1 MMKNWLVFI
10 ALFLQ
15 VPIWSQKTGV
25 VVDANTKEALPFVNI
40 QFDDTKKG
48 TVTNID
54 GKFRIEA
61 PISTKLRF
69 SFVGYENKII
79 EFVYLKD
86 SVFLV
91 PKTTQIGE
99 VEVLAGEN
107 PALRII
113 RQASENRKK
122 NDPERNLDFRIKSY
136 SKYYTEGVMDSALVN
151 RIEDGVVT
159 DTSTL
164 AAYKF
169 MDSQYFFLFESVTE
183 TFHKSPNKTKKIVLG
198 SKISGFKN
206 PLINALFSQIQ
217 AFSYY
222 KNSFSIFNT
231 EYVNPLSPNSESRY
245 IFIIEDT
252 IVHSKDSTFI
262 IQFFPR
268 PKSNFNAMKGLL
280 YINSENYALEKV
292 ITSPA
297 QKIMNSEITII
308 QNYKKL
314 ENGMWFPFELK
325 TEIEFG
331 TQMVNINKINP
342 NISFKG
348 TTYITEFDFEPSY
361 KGVSFSAINVDV
373 EEDANEKDSLFWNAY
388 RTDSIT
394 KKELKT
400 YKVIDSVSQELKI
413 EKRIETFSA
422 LLRGRIPIKF
432 IDIDMM
438 RIIDYND
445 YEGLRLGLGI
455 YTNQNMLKWM
465 EIGGYFGYGFKDKE
479 WKYGG
484 SLLFK
489 VWRKKQF
496 EIELKYF
503 KDIVQRGGIRF
514 PDKDF
519 NLFSAS
525 SFYRFYIRNMLDHRY
540 LGLRIGGLLFGNF
553 KLNVVVNYQQRNNTD
568 NYEYH
573 FANDTLHHQNPYD
586 IFEAGITFRWAIRE
600 KVIQLPGQVISMGT
614 KWPTINA
621 VIMRG
626 FQGVIHSRYD
636 YWRFNLSVDQEFN
649 IRALGKILLQV
660 NYAQILGNVPLDL
673 RFVEIGTNSGFTIAT
688 KYAFEAMGPS
698 EFYSDLS
705 TNLFAYFEFKKI
717 KTGIKFIQ
725 PQFTLATSAGWGRM
739 KNQEY
744 DYGVNYKTMEK
755 GYFESGVRID
765 NLIKLNFL
773 GLGFAT
779 YVRYGPY
786 WINDKTIDNFAF
798 KLALK
803 FNLN

>member
-1 MMKNWLVFI
+1 MKFWLHII
-10 ALFLQ
+10 AFFVLL
-15 VPIWSQKTGV
+15 PLWGQKSGI
-25 VVDANTKEALPFVNI
+25 VVDANTKQSLPFVNI

-54 GKFRIEA
+54 GKFRIDAA
-61 PISTKLRF
+61 PSTMLRF
-69 SFVGYENKII
+69 SFVGYDNRII
-79 EFVYLKD
+79 QYAHLKDTVYLQ
-86 SVFLV
+86 
-91 PKTTQIGE
+91 PKVTEFNEIE
-99 VEVLAGEN
+99 VIAGEN

-113 RQASENRKK
+113 RGASKNRKD
-122 NDPERNLDFRIKSY
+122 NDPERNLDYRLKSY
-136 SKYYTEGVMDSALVN
+136 SKYYTEGIMDSALVN
-151 RIEDGVVT
+151 KIEQGIIT
-159 DTSTL
+159 DTSTVS
-164 AAYKF
+164 AYKF

-183 TFHKSPNKTKKIVLG
+183 TFHKSPNKTKKTVLG

-206 PLINALFSQIQ
+206 PLITALFTQIQ

-222 KNSFSIFNT
+222 KNSFMIFNQ
-231 EYVNPLSPNSESRY
+231 EYVNPLSPNSETRY

-252 IVHSKDSTFI
+252 IINAADSTFI

-292 ITSPA
+292 ITGPA
-297 QKIMNSEITII
+297 KKILNSEIKII

-314 ENGMWFPFELK
+314 ENGVWFPYELK

-342 NISFKG
+342 DISFKG
-348 TTYITEFDFEPSY
+348 TTYITEFDFNPSY
-361 KGVSFSAINVDV
+361 KGVSFSAIDVDV
-373 EEDANEKDSLFWNAY
+373 EEDANEKDSSFWQDY
-388 RTDSIT
+388 RIDSIT
-394 KKELKT
+394 DKEIKT
-400 YKVIDSVSQELKI
+400 YRVIDSVSQNLKI
-413 EKRIETFSA
+413 EKKLETFSA
-422 LLRGRIPIKF
+422 LMRGRIPIKF

-438 RIIDYND
+438 RVLDYND
-445 YEGLRLGLGI
+445 YEGVRLGLGVF
-455 YTNQNMLKWM
+455 TNRNMLKWM
-465 EIGGYFGYGFKDKE
+465 EVGGYFGYGFKDKE

-496 EIELKYF
+496 EIEVKYF

-519 NLFSAS
+519 SMMSTS
-525 SFYRFYIRNMLDHRY
+525 SFSRFYIRNMLDHKY
-540 LGLRIGGLLFGNF
+540 LGIRIGGLLFGNF
-553 KLNVVVNYQQRNNTD
+553 KLNGVLNYQQRNNTD

-573 FANDTLHHQNPYD
+573 FANDTLHNKNPYD
-586 IFEAGITFRWAIRE
+586 IFEAGITFRWSIRE
-600 KVIQLPGQVISMGT
+600 KVIQLPGQVVSMGT

-626 FQGVIHSRYD
+626 FQGVINSRYD

-649 IRALGKILLQV
+649 IRALGKIYLQA

-673 RFVEIGTNSGFTIAT
+673 RFVEIGTNSGFTIAS
-688 KYAFEAMGPS
+688 KYAFEAMGPA

-705 TNLFAYFEFKKI
+705 TNLYAYLEFKKI
-717 KTGIKFIQ
+717 KTKVKFFQ
-725 PQFTLATSAGWGRM
+725 PQFTLATAAGWGRM
-739 KNQEY
+739 NNKEY
-744 DYGVNYKTMEK
+744 DFGVSYKTMEK
-755 GYFESGVRID
+755 GYYESGVRID
-765 NLIKLNFL
+765 NLIKIQFI

-779 YVRYGPY
+779 YMRYGPY
-786 WINDKTIDNFAF
+786 WISDKTIDNFAF

-803 FNLN
+803 IGLN